1 MYHGELLNPKVRGT
15 SSELPAKY
23 VEKWP
28 GLLRKTCSVNV
39 TSLLLID
46 ELF

>member
-15 SSELPAKY
+15 SSELPTKY
-23 VEKWP
+23 VEK
-28 GLLRKTCSVNV
+28 GLRLLHKTCSVNV